1 MAFRASLVKGNED
14 FRKNAKEHTFFQAEA
29 DREERKMLENRMIIW
44 AGVKRNKGS
53 FLGIG
58 ILLLLAALSL
68 TAVLMTVLA
77 GNSYIRDE
85 MERAGFGD
93 LTVWVSDVPDIEF
106 LMESI
111 REQEGVEAA
120 EAQRLIFSEYEANGV
135 ESDSQGQMIPW
146 TLSGSRYRFFE
157 NNLSGY
163 REAPEE
169 IGEQE
174 VYVSTSMKSMMDLEP
189 GDTVTF
195 PIARG
200 GRTISL
206 TVAGYYED
214 PFMGSSMIG
223 MKGFLIAEK
232 TYEEIGSV
240 IEETGMDALAR
251 DGLMIHIQAED
262 GITVS
267 EVNRILVENTPL
279 SMYTEFIH
287 SADTMA
293 GFMGI
298 LQNAFS
304 AILAAFALVLFGV
317 AMAVMGHSISGLV
330 EQEWKNLGIL
340 KTMGYTGG
348 RLTGLLT
355 IQYGVAMGGG
365 VILGMLLAVPAAGL
379 ISRMTVTATGVLIP
393 VNFPVLPCMVV
404 FSIFLLVPV
413 SFCILRLR
421 NIKRIAP
428 MATIRGESDTV
439 SALETKFFRNGI
451 RSGGLSFHLALR
463 QVLTGRRRYM
473 GVCLVAVFLV
483 FLASLAGRMN
493 GWLGEDGKGMMDA
506 FHPADLDLGVQAL
519 GELGAEEME
528 QMVLSYTDITDS
540 YLLAMPSVS
549 VNGTNYTANVITEPE
564 RFHISRGQTS
574 MGADQI
580 VLTEALASDLGADVG
595 DFVTIRGNKGSG
607 EFTVSGI
614 YHCANDMGA
623 NLGMSREGYLSI
635 GEDDSR
641 LWCYHYFLAD
651 PSQKQAITESL
662 EQTWGGDVHVHENS
676 WPGLFGIISA
686 MHMLIF
692 FLYGVSAAFI
702 CVVTGMAGTKILGV
716 EQKDMG
722 IYKPIGC
729 SVRMLRFSFAF
740 RFGIVA
746 AVGAVIG
753 TLAAMGFTDPVVSTV
768 MRLAGISNFASGN
781 TPGSVLLP
789 GSMVILLFFGFAWLL
804 SGRIRSPKGYLYG
817 HTARA
822 KERRT

>member
-1 MAFRASLVKGNED
+1 
-14 FRKNAKEHTFFQAEA
+14 
-29 DREERKMLENRMIIW
+29 MLENRMIIR

-77 GNSYIRDE
+77 GNSYIQDE

-93 LTVWVSDVPDIEF
+93 LTAWASDVPDIEF

-146 TLSGSRYRFFE
+146 TLSNSRYRFFQ

-174 VYVSTSMKSMMDLEP
+174 VYVSPSMKSMMDLEP

-200 GRTISL
+200 GKTISL

-223 MKGFLIAEK
+223 MKGFLISEK

-251 DGLMIHIQAED
+251 DGFMIHIQAED

-304 AILAAFALVLFGV
+304 AISAAFALVLFGV

-348 RLTGLLT
+348 RLMGLLT
-355 IQYGVAMGGG
+355 IQYGTAMGGG

-379 ISRMTVTATGVLIP
+379 ISRMTVTTTGVLIP
-393 VNFPVLPCMVV
+393 VHFPVLPCMGV
-404 FSIFLLVPV
+404 FSILLLVPM

-428 MATIRGESDTV
+428 MAAIRGEADILSV
-439 SALETKFFRNGI
+439 SETKFFRNGI

-463 QVLTGRRRYM
+463 QVLTGRRRYA
-473 GVCLVAVFLV
+473 GACLVAVFLV
-483 FLASLAGRMN
+483 F
-493 GWLGEDGKGMMDA
+493 
-506 FHPADLDLGVQAL
+506 F
-519 GELGAEEME
+519 
-528 QMVLSYTDITDS
+528 
-540 YLLAMPSVS
+540 
-549 VNGTNYTANVITEPE
+549 ANVITEPK

-574 MGADQI
+574 MESDQV

-607 EFTVSGI
+607 EFMVSGI

-641 LWCYHYFLAD
+641 LWCYHYFLED
-651 PSQKQAITESL
+651 PSQKQAITEAL
-662 EQTWGGDVHVHENS
+662 EHTWGGDVHVHENS

-686 MHMLIF
+686 MHMLIL

-702 CVVTGMAGTKILGV
+702 CVVTGMAGTKILDA

-722 IYKPIGC
+722 IYKSIGC
-729 SVRMLRFSFAF
+729 SVRMLRCSFAF
-740 RFGIVA
+740 RFGIA
-746 AVGAVIG
+746 AGVGAVIG

-768 MRLAGISNFASGN
+768 MRLVGISNFASGN

>member
-1 MAFRASLVKGNED
+1 
-14 FRKNAKEHTFFQAEA
+14 
-29 DREERKMLENRMIIW
+29 MIIR

-93 LTVWVSDVPDIEF
+93 LTAWASDVPDIAF

-111 REQEGVEAA
+111 REQEGVESA

-146 TLSGSRYRFFE
+146 TLSGSRYRFFQ

-174 VYVSTSMKSMMDLEP
+174 VYVSPSMKSMMNLEP

-195 PIARG
+195 PIARA

-223 MKGFLIAEK
+223 MKGFLISEK

-251 DGLMIHIQAED
+251 DGFMIHIRAED

-304 AILAAFALVLFGV
+304 AILAAFALALFGV
-317 AMAVMGHSISGLV
+317 AMGVMGHSISGLV

-355 IQYGVAMGGG
+355 IQYGAAMGGG

-379 ISRMTVTATGVLIP
+379 ISRMTVTTAGVLIP
-393 VNFPVLPCMVV
+393 VTFPVLPCMGV
-404 FSIFLLVPV
+404 FAILLLVPV

-428 MATIRGESDTV
+428 MAAIRGESESV
-439 SALETKFFRNGI
+439 SVSETKFFRNGI
-451 RSGGLSFHLALR
+451 QAGGLSFHLALR

-473 GVCLVAVFLV
+473 GACLVAIFLV
-483 FLASLAGRMN
+483 FFASLAGRMN

-506 FHPADLDLGVQAL
+506 FHPADLDLGVQVL

-574 MGADQI
+574 MGADQV

-641 LWCYHYFLAD
+641 LWCYHYFLED
-651 PSQKQAITESL
+651 PSQKQAITEAL

-676 WPGLFGIISA
+676 WPGLSGIISA
-686 MHMLIF
+686 MHLLIL

-702 CVVTGMAGTKILGV
+702 CIVTGMAGTKILDV

-722 IYKPIGC
+722 IYKSIGC

-768 MRLAGISNFASGN
+768 MRLAGISNFASWN

>member
-1 MAFRASLVKGNED
+1 
-14 FRKNAKEHTFFQAEA
+14 
-29 DREERKMLENRMIIW
+29 
-44 AGVKRNKGS
+44 
-53 FLGIG
+53 
-58 ILLLLAALSL
+58 
-68 TAVLMTVLA
+68 
-77 GNSYIRDE
+77 
-85 MERAGFGD
+85 
-93 LTVWVSDVPDIEF
+93 
-106 LMESI
+106 
-111 REQEGVEAA
+111 
-120 EAQRLIFSEYEANGV
+120 
-135 ESDSQGQMIPW
+135 MIPW
-146 TLSGSRYRFFE
+146 TLSGSRYRFFQ

-169 IGEQE
+169 IGGQE
-174 VYVSTSMKSMMDLEP
+174 VYVSPSMKSMMDLEP

-200 GRTISL
+200 GKTISL

-223 MKGFLIAEK
+223 MKGFLISEK

-355 IQYGVAMGGG
+355 IQYGAAMGGG

-379 ISRMTVTATGVLIP
+379 ISRMTVTTTGVLIP
-393 VNFPVLPCMVV
+393 VHFPVLPCMGV
-404 FSIFLLVPV
+404 FAILLLVPV

-428 MATIRGESDTV
+428 MAAIRGELDTV
-439 SALETKFFRNGI
+439 SASETKFFRNGI
-451 RSGGLSFHLALR
+451 QAGGLSFHLALR

-473 GVCLVAVFLV
+473 GTCLVAVFLV
-483 FLASLAGRMN
+483 FFASLAGRMN

-506 FHPADLDLGVQAL
+506 FNPADLDLGVQVL

-574 MGADQI
+574 MGADQV

-641 LWCYHYFLAD
+641 LWCYHYFLED
-651 PSQKQAITESL
+651 PSQKQAITEAL

-676 WPGLFGIISA
+676 WLGLFGIISA

-702 CVVTGMAGTKILGV
+702 CVVTGMAGTKILDA

-722 IYKPIGC
+722 IYKSIGC

-804 SGRIRSPKGYLYG
+804 SGRIRREDMNVL
-817 HTARA
+817 TA
-822 KERRT
+822 ET